1 MKEKRNIPRLTC
13 ERARSICIVKI
24 LAKLGHFPSRI
35 AEKEAWFLRPLRS
48 ETQASFKVS
57 LKLNRWYDHGTGKGG
72 NGLDLIVAMKKCSV
86 KEALRFLSNDQHS
99 FSFHQPI
106 LKREAAPKIEVFDIK
121 SIQHPGLIQY
131 VGSRKISIAIA
142 QQYCKE
148 VRYRLKGKQYFA
160 LGLQNKV
167 GGWELR
173 NKYFK
178 GSSSPKSYTY
188 LKTHSDRLI
197 LLEGMFDLLSL
208 AELFPDELINSDII
222 VLNSLAFLEQVTQHF
237 KNYKEVDLYLDNDQ
251 PGKKY
256 SKALIQDFMNI
267 KNRINLF
274 QGYKDLNEK
283 LVSTGRTRKEL
294 NKQIAS
300 KK

>member
-1 MKEKRNIPRLTC
+1 MKEKRNIPGFTC
-13 ERARSICIVKI
+13 ERARSICIVET

-35 AEKEAWFLRPLRS
+35 AEKEAWFLSPLRS

-57 LKLNRWYDHGTGKGG
+57 LKLNRWYDFGLGTGG

-86 KEALRFLSNDQHS
+86 KEALRFLSNDQHF

-106 LKREAAPKIEVFDIK
+106 LKKRTASKIQVFEVK
-121 SIQHPGLIQY
+121 LIQHPGLIQY
-131 VGSRKISIAIA
+131 LESRKISISIA
-142 QQYCKE
+142 QHYCKE
-148 VRYRLKGKQYFA
+148 VWYRLKGKKYFA
-160 LGLQNKV
+160 LGLQNNQ

-188 LKTHSDRLI
+188 LKNHSDRLI

-208 AELFPDELINSDII
+208 AELFPKELRNADVII
-222 VLNSLAFLEQVTQHF
+222 LNSLAFLQQITPHF
-237 KNYKEVDLYLDNDQ
+237 KNYREVELYLDNDQ
-251 PGKKY
+251 AG
-256 SKALIQDFMNI
+256 N
-267 KNRINLF
+267 KNRKILLQNYKITKDKSELF

-283 LVSTGRTRKEL
+283 LVSTGRTRIEL

>member
-1 MKEKRNIPRLTC
+1 
-13 ERARSICIVKI
+13 
-24 LAKLGHFPSRI
+24 
-35 AEKEAWFLRPLRS
+35 
-48 ETQASFKVS
+48 
-57 LKLNRWYDHGTGKGG
+57 
-72 NGLDLIVAMKKCSV
+72 MKKCSV
-86 KEALRFLSNDQHS
+86 KEALKFLSNDQHS

-106 LKREAAPKIEVFDIK
+106 LEKETASKIEVFEVK
-121 SIQHPGLIQY
+121 PIQHPGLIQY
-131 VGSRKISIAIA
+131 VGSRKISISIT

-148 VRYRLKGKQYFA
+148 VCYRFKEKQYFA
-160 LGLQNKV
+160 LGLQNKK

-178 GSSSPKSYTY
+178 GSSSPKTYTY

-256 SKALIQDFMNI
+256 SNNLLQNYTNI
-267 KNRINLF
+267 KDRSDLF
-274 QGYKDLNEK
+274 QGFKDLNEK